1 MGDVPP
7 SSTFAGE
14 HASQYISS
22 SGFQGV
28 VPSDGQ
34 PSFQQ
39 GPGAVNSSAFQQ
51 QFQQPYVAV
60 PNAFSNQFD
69 MPHAQAP
76 GRQNSFNMTAMA
88 NTLPQ
93 SMYRPGYASGQQQQR
108 HTTGTLPHGVM
119 QPTAQ
124 YNLAAQP
131 YYIPQPQQVPPYYN
145 VHLPTPQ
152 QPPHQAGPRHN
163 EVYHNLVTMN
173 HPQGHISA
181 GYYYPAAHSYPNANH
196 SIGPMTSTQFL
207 APDGT
212 LPGMPS
218 RTWSEGHLVN
228 LDRVSNCAFAN
239 FRDEQACVAAQQK
252 LHDSKFQ
259 SVRLVSRLRKSTV
272 EGAGGQ
278 TAPTGPSATSPTT
291 RKPSVDGTASPQTT
305 VPGSSPTPPLATQ
318 PGPRNAP
325 ASDLS
330 HQRDKFFILKSLT
343 VEDLE
348 LSVRNGVWATQSHN
362 ETTLNEAF
370 KSVDNV
376 YLVFSANKSGEY
388 FGYAR
393 MASSINDDPAAAIEF
408 APKAQVTNDL
418 DLPKAIPTEA
428 TENCPQGRIIDDS
441 ARGTIFW
448 EIEREEV
455 DGAAE
460 TDSEDSGSV
469 KDGLDDEVGAKAW
482 GKPFKLEWLSTTRL
496 PFYRTRGLRNPW
508 NSNREVKIA
517 RDGTELEPS
526 VGRKLIGLFNRV
538 QSPPAPALPLG
549 MRPGI
554 PLGPPYPSPIPPPF
568 PHR

>member
-7 SSTFAGE
+7 SSTLADE
-14 HASQYISS
+14 HASQYVSS
-22 SGFQGV
+22 NGFQGV
-28 VPSDGQ
+28 FPGDGQ

-39 GPGAVNSSAFQQ
+39 GPGAVSSSAFQQ

-69 MPHAQAP
+69 IPDAQAP
-76 GRQNSFNMTAMA
+76 GRQNNFNMTAMA
-88 NTLPQ
+88 NALPQ
-93 SMYRPGYASGQQQQR
+93 AIYRPYASGQQQQR
-108 HTTGTLPHGVM
+108 HTTGALAHGVV
-119 QPTAQ
+119 QPMAQ
-124 YNLAAQP
+124 YNLTAQP
-131 YYIPQPQQVPPYYN
+131 YYIPHPQQVPPYYN
-145 VHLPTPQ
+145 VHLPTSQ
-152 QPPHQAGPRHN
+152 QPPQQAGPRHN
-163 EVYHNLVTMN
+163 EFYPNPVMMN
-173 HPQGHISA
+173 HPQGHIPA
-181 GYYYPAAHSYPNANH
+181 GYYYPAAHPYPNANH
-196 SIGPMTSTQFL
+196 SIGPMTPPQYL

-212 LPGMPS
+212 TGDVDRQSPAPGLPGMPG

-291 RKPSVDGTASPQTT
+291 RKTSVDGTASPQTT

-318 PGPRNAP
+318 PGPKSAP
-325 ASDLS
+325 TSDSS
-330 HQRDKFFILKSLT
+330 HRRDKFFILKSLT

-393 MASSINDDPAAAIEF
+393 MASPINDDPAAAIEF

-428 TENCPQGRIIDDS
+428 TENCPRGRIIDDS

-455 DGAAE
+455 DEAAE
-460 TDSEDSGSV
+460 TDSEDSGSA
-469 KDGLDDEVGAKAW
+469 KDGLDGEAGDKTW
-482 GKPFKLEWLSTTRL
+482 GKPFHYWISLV
-496 PFYRTRGLRNPW
+496 
-508 NSNREVKIA
+508 NSATV
-517 RDGTELEPS
+517 P
-526 VGRKLIGLFNRV
+526 LIGNLLRRRYRV
-538 QSPPAPALPLG
+538 WAVPVYI
-549 MRPGI
+549 MRSFMRYTGDF
-554 PLGPPYPSPIPPPF
+554 PIAMLAMANAIKTNLYT
-568 PHR
+568 RDYTTA

>member
-1 MGDVPP
+1 MGDIPPP
-7 SSTFAGE
+7 STLAGE
-14 HASQYISS
+14 HASQYLSS

-28 VPSDGQ
+28 FPGDGQ
-34 PSFQQ
+34 SSLQQ

-51 QFQQPYVAV
+51 QFQQPYVAL

-69 MPHAQAP
+69 MSHAQAP
-76 GRQNSFNMTAMA
+76 GRQNNFNMTAMA
-88 NTLPQ
+88 NAFPQ
-93 SMYRPGYASGQQQQR
+93 AMYRPGYASGQQQQR
-108 HTTGTLPHGVM
+108 HTTGALAHGV
-119 QPTAQ
+119 QPMAQ

-131 YYIPQPQQVPPYYN
+131 YYIAQPQQVPPYYN
-145 VHLPTPQ
+145 VHLPTSQQAPQ
-152 QPPHQAGPRHN
+152 QAGPRHN
-163 EVYHNLVTMN
+163 EFYPNPVMVN
-173 HPQGHISA
+173 HPQGHIPA
-181 GYYYPAAHSYPNANH
+181 GYYYPAAH
-196 SIGPMTSTQFL
+196 T
-207 APDGT
+207 
-212 LPGMPS
+212 
-218 RTWSEGHLVN
+218 
-228 LDRVSNCAFAN
+228 
-239 FRDEQACVAAQQK
+239 DEQACVAAQQK

-291 RKPSVDGTASPQTT
+291 RKTSVDGTASPQTT

-318 PGPRNAP
+318 PGPKSAP
-325 ASDLS
+325 TSDSS

-362 ETTLNEAF
+362 EATLNEAF

-393 MASSINDDPAAAIEF
+393 MASPINDDPAAAIEF

-418 DLPKAIPTEA
+418 DLPKAIATEA
-428 TENCPQGRIIDDS
+428 TGNCPRGRIIDDS

-448 EIEREEV
+448 EIEREEL
-455 DGAAE
+455 DGEAE
-460 TDSEDSGSV
+460 TDSEDSGSA
-469 KDGLDDEVGAKAW
+469 KDGLDGEVGAKTW
-482 GKPFKLEWLSTTRL
+482 GKPFQLEWLSTTRL

-549 MRPGI
+549 MRPGM
-554 PLGPPYPSPIPPPF
+554 PLVPGYPPSIPPPF
-568 PHR
+568 PPR